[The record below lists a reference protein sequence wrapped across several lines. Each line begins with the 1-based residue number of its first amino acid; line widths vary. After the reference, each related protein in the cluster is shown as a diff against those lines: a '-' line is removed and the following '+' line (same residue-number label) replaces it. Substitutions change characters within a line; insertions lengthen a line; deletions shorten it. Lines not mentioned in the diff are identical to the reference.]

1 MISKTDLLLLLSNI
15 DNVQE
20 YIGKVL
26 TSDDVPMDVVKFIND
41 QRELDVSAFYTHIRK
56 SYNQKKSKL
65 YIQIMKIF

>member
-15 DNVQE
+15 DNGQE

-56 SYNQKKSKL
+56 SYN
-65 YIQIMKIF
+65 